1 MKLQE
6 CTTMVQAEQ
15 FLRGASP
22 TFRKTVETAIA
33 LTNHADPNQRAIGQN
48 FWASVIQEQS
58 AKLNKDE
65 EPTPHHDYGIKPTAA
80 GKKFVRE
87 ETLEGGNKNGT
98 DGSEQSSDNT
108 EPYPQVAGESE
119 DGQKDM
125 EKMSNTENQ
134 MTENF
139 PPMPGLSGPM
149 GGMPGMDPN
158 VLKQMGPQMPQL
170 PPMNTPQQVQ
180 QMQYTVREAL
190 KHYVSPLREQVIKL
204 TKANS
209 FLAKQVRE
217 MQTMKTG
224 LDLHDVKRTQGT
236 GLHETLP
243 RNVSNLGAMTG
254 QQGNAPRIYEKAY
267 NLESARQDIL
277 NIDKMISNQ

>member
-6 CTTMVQAEQ
+6 CTTMIQAEP
-15 FLRGASP
+15 FLRGTSP

-33 LTNHADPNQRAIGQN
+33 LSNHADANQRALGQN
-48 FWASVIQEQS
+48 FWSSVIQEQHV
-58 AKLNKDE
+58 KLDKAE
-65 EPTPHHDYGIKPTAA
+65 EPTQHHDYGIKSK
-80 GKKFVRE
+80 GDGFIKE

-98 DGSEQSSDNT
+98 DGSEQSTDNT
-108 EPYPQVAGESE
+108 EPYPQVAEDSE

-125 EKMSNTENQ
+125 EKMSDTQNQ

-139 PPMPGLSGPM
+139 PPMPGMSGPM

-158 VLKQMGPQMPQL
+158 VLKQMAPQMPQI
-170 PPMNTPQQVQ
+170 PQMNTPQAVQ

-190 KHYVSPLREQVIKL
+190 KQYVGPLREQVIKL
-204 TKANS
+204 TKANQ

-224 LDLHDVKRTQGT
+224 LDLHEVKRNNL

-243 RNVSNLGAMTG
+243 RNVTNLSAKIGGGTEA
-254 QQGNAPRIYEKAY
+254 RIYEKSY
-267 NLESARQDIL
+267 NLDQARQEIL
-277 NIDKMISNQ
+277 NMDKALSNQ

>member
-1 MKLQE
+1 MI
-6 CTTMVQAEQ
+6 QAEP
-15 FLRGASP
+15 FLRGQSP

-33 LTNHADPNQRAIGQN
+33 LSNHADAGQRALGQN
-48 FWASVIQEQS
+48 FWSSVIQEQS
-58 AKLNKDE
+58 VKLDKAE
-65 EPTPHHDYGIKPTAA
+65 EPTQHHDYGIKSK
-80 GKKFVRE
+80 GSGFIKE
-87 ETLEGGNKNGT
+87 ETLAGGNKDGT

-108 EPYPQVAGESE
+108 EPYPQVAEESE

-139 PPMPGLSGPM
+139 PPMPGMSGPM

-158 VLKQMGPQMPQL
+158 VLKQMQPQMPQM
-170 PPMNTPQQVQ
+170 PQMNTPQAVQ

-190 KHYVSPLREQVIKL
+190 KVYVGPLREQVIKL
-204 TKANS
+204 TKANQ

-224 LDLHDVKRTQGT
+224 LDLHEVKRGT
-236 GLHETLP
+236 AQALHETLP
-243 RNVSNLGAMTG
+243 RTISNVGSMTG
-254 QQGNAPRIYEKAY
+254 KAGEPRIYEKSY
-267 NLESARQDIL
+267 NLESARAEIL
-277 NIDKMISNQ
+277 NMDKMISSSG

>member
-1 MKLQE
+1 MRLQE

-15 FLRGASP
+15 FLRGTSP

-33 LTNHADPNQRAIGQN
+33 LSNHADAGQRALGQS
-48 FWASVIQEQS
+48 FWSSVVQEQS
-58 AKLNKDE
+58 VKLDKTE
-65 EPTPHHDYGIKPTAA
+65 EPTQHHDYGIKSK
-80 GKKFVRE
+80 GSGFIKE
-87 ETLEGGNKNGT
+87 ETLEGGNKDGT

-108 EPYPQVAGESE
+108 EPYPQVADSSE

-125 EKMSNTENQ
+125 EKMSDTENQ

-139 PPMPGLSGPM
+139 PPMPGMSGPM

-158 VLKQMGPQMPQL
+158 VLKQMAPQMPQI
-170 PPMNTPQQVQ
+170 PQMNTPQAVQ

-190 KHYVSPLREQVIKL
+190 KHYVGPLREQVIKL
-204 TKANS
+204 TKANQ

-224 LDLHDVKRTQGT
+224 LDLHEVKRGT
-236 GLHETLP
+236 AIGLHETLP
-243 RNVSNLGAMTG
+243 RTISNVGSMTG
-254 QQGNAPRIYEKAY
+254 KQGNEPRIYEKSY
-267 NLESARQDIL
+267 NLEAARAEIL
-277 NIDKMISNQ
+277 NMDKQISNS